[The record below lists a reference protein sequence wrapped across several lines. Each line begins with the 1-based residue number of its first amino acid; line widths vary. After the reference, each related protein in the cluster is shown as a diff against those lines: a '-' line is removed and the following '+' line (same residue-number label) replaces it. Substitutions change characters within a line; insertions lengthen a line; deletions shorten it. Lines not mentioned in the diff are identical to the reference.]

1 MRLNASG
8 TGQIKVCISW
18 IELESCVV
26 ITFIQTN
33 LEKPRAW
40 FPRELS
46 LDSSWIHFLSREAVA
61 EIEQALQHAK
71 STGKDWLDMTAN
83 DFPLRRHAKEAIDQ
97 AFAVTQTGYG
107 MCLLKGFPV
116 EHWSV
121 EDARLAHWGI
131 GLHVGVA
138 RTQNMASQVMNDV
151 RDEGGSYKVKN
162 GRGYNTNAGLDFHV
176 DSCDVVALLCL
187 QTAKSGGT
195 SKVTSSIAVVEE
207 VKRLRPDLI
216 PVMQQPFYYSYQG
229 TNDASQP
236 PFYKCSILGDDPE
249 FFSFRANRKNVT
261 AAQRDFP
268 EVPRLTPSQIELLD
282 LLDELLPDDRFC
294 YSMQLD
300 RGDMQLLNN
309 YVVIH
314 SRTNFEDH
322 EAPELKR
329 HLLRLWLSIP
339 QGQRLPLLWKE
350 YFGDI
355 EPGSVRGGV
364 RGSQITEAFL
374 AYEGRQAQNMGM
386 TLRRTT

>member
-1 MRLNASG
+1 MSP
-8 TGQIKVCISW
+8 S
-18 IELESCVV
+18 
-26 ITFIQTN
+26 IQTHI
-33 LEKPRAW
+33 EKPRAW
-40 FPRELS
+40 LPPELHK
-46 LDSSWIHFLSREAVA
+46 DFSWIHHLHREAIH
-61 EIEQALQHAK
+61 EIEEALQHAK
-71 STGKDWLDMTAN
+71 ATQKTWLEMTAN
-83 DFPLRRHAKEAIDQ
+83 DFPLKRHAKQAIDQ

-116 EHWSV
+116 ERWSV

-131 GLHVGVA
+131 GLNVGVA
-138 RTQNMASQVMNDV
+138 RTQNRASQVMNDV

-195 SKVTSSIAVVEE
+195 SKVTSSIAVVNE

-216 PVMQQPFYYSYQG
+216 PVMKQPFYYSYQG
-229 TNDASQP
+229 TNDATQP
-236 PFYKCSILGDDPE
+236 PFYKCPILGDDPE

-261 AAQRDFP
+261 AAQLDFP
-268 EVPRLTPSQIELLD
+268 EVPRLDQKQIELLD
-282 LLDELLPDDRFC
+282 LLDELLPDDKFC

-322 EAPELKR
+322 DEPALKR

-339 QGQRLPLLWKE
+339 QAQRLPSLWKE
-350 YFGDI
+350 YFGAI
-355 EPGSVRGGV
+355 EARSVRGGV
-364 RGSQITEAFL
+364 RGSQMTEAFL
-374 AYEGRQAQNMGM
+374 AYERRQAANLGM
-386 TLRRTT
+386 TLMQPIKLQSKLD

>member
-1 MRLNASG
+1 MS
-8 TGQIKVCISW
+8 
-18 IELESCVV
+18 
-26 ITFIQTN
+26 TFIQTN

-40 FPRELS
+40 FPQDLS
-46 LDSSWIHFLSREAVA
+46 RDSSWIHFLSREAVT
-61 EIEQALQHAK
+61 EIEEALQHAK
-71 STGKDWLDMTAN
+71 ATGKNWLEMTAN
-83 DFPLRRHAKEAIDQ
+83 DFPLKRHAKQAIDQ
-97 AFAVTQTGYG
+97 AFAVTQTAYG

-116 EHWSV
+116 ERWSV

-131 GLHVGVA
+131 GLNVGVA
-138 RTQNMASQVMNDV
+138 RTQNIASQVMNDV

-195 SKVTSSIAVVEE
+195 SKVTSSIAIVDE
-207 VKRLRPDLI
+207 VRRLRPDLI

-236 PFYKCSILGDDPE
+236 PFYKCPILGDDPE
-249 FFSFRANRKNVT
+249 FFSLRANRKNVT

-268 EVPRLTPSQIELLD
+268 EVPRLTAQQIELLD
-282 LLDELLPDDRFC
+282 LLDELLPDDKFC

-322 EAPELKR
+322 EEPERKR

-339 QGQRLPLLWKE
+339 QGQRLPPLWKE

-374 AYEGRQAQNMGM
+374 SYERRQAANLGM
-386 TLRRTT
+386 RLNVKS

>member
-1 MRLNASG
+1 MSP
-8 TGQIKVCISW
+8 S
-18 IELESCVV
+18 
-26 ITFIQTN
+26 IQTHI
-33 LEKPRAW
+33 EKPRAW
-40 FPRELS
+40 LPPELHK
-46 LDSSWIHFLSREAVA
+46 DFSWIHHLHREAIH
-61 EIEQALQHAK
+61 EIEEALQHAK
-71 STGKDWLDMTAN
+71 ATQKTWLEMTAN
-83 DFPLRRHAKEAIDQ
+83 DFPLKRHAKQAIDQ

-116 EHWSV
+116 ERWSV

-131 GLHVGVA
+131 GLNVGVA
-138 RTQNMASQVMNDV
+138 RTQNRASQVMNDV

-195 SKVTSSIAVVEE
+195 SKVTSSIAVVNE

-216 PVMQQPFYYSYQG
+216 PVMKQPFYYSYQG
-229 TNDASQP
+229 TNDATQP
-236 PFYKCSILGDDPE
+236 PFYKCPILGDDPE

-261 AAQRDFP
+261 AAQLDFP
-268 EVPRLTPSQIELLD
+268 EVPRLDQKQIELLD
-282 LLDELLPDDRFC
+282 LLDELLPDDKFC

-322 EAPELKR
+322 DEPALKR

-339 QGQRLPLLWKE
+339 QAQRLPSLWKE
-350 YFGDI
+350 YFGAI
-355 EPGSVRGGV
+355 EARSVRGGV
-364 RGSQITEAFL
+364 RGSQMTEAFL
-374 AYEGRQAQNMGM
+374 AYERRQAANLGM
-386 TLRRTT
+386 TLMQPIKLQSKLE

>member
-1 MRLNASG
+1 L
-8 TGQIKVCISW
+8 
-18 IELESCVV
+18 IELELCVV
-26 ITFIQTN
+26 STFIQTN

-40 FPRELS
+40 FPQELS
-46 LDSSWIHFLSREAVA
+46 RDSSWIHFLSREAVT
-61 EIEQALQHAK
+61 EIEEALQHAK
-71 STGKDWLDMTAN
+71 ATGKNWLEMTAN
-83 DFPLRRHAKEAIDQ
+83 DFPLKRHAKQAIDQ
-97 AFAVTQTGYG
+97 AFAVTQTAYG

-116 EHWSV
+116 ERWSV
-121 EDARLAHWGI
+121 EDSRLAHWGI
-131 GLHVGVA
+131 GLNVGVA
-138 RTQNMASQVMNDV
+138 RTQNIASQVMNDV

-195 SKVTSSIAVVEE
+195 SKVTSSIAVVDE

-236 PFYKCSILGDDPE
+236 PFYKCPILGDDPE
-249 FFSFRANRKNVT
+249 FFALRANRKNVT

-268 EVPRLTPSQIELLD
+268 EVPRLNPAQIELLD
-282 LLDELLPDDRFC
+282 LLDELLPDDKFC

-322 EAPELKR
+322 EEPERKR

-339 QGQRLPLLWKE
+339 QGQRLPPLWRE

-355 EPGSVRGGV
+355 EAGSVRGGV

-374 AYEGRQAQNMGM
+374 AYEKRQAENLGM
-386 TLRRTT
+386 TLRRAT

>member
-1 MRLNASG
+1 MCLHPQSIG
-8 TGQIKVCISW
+8 EKQS
-18 IELESCVV
+18 LMSPS
-26 ITFIQTN
+26 IQTHI
-33 LEKPRAW
+33 EKPRAW
-40 FPRELS
+40 LPPELHK
-46 LDSSWIHFLSREAVA
+46 DFSWIHHLHREAIH
-61 EIEQALQHAK
+61 EIEEALQHAK
-71 STGKDWLDMTAN
+71 ATQKTWLEMTAN
-83 DFPLRRHAKEAIDQ
+83 DFPLKRHAKQAIDQ

-116 EHWSV
+116 ERWSV

-131 GLHVGVA
+131 GLNVGVA
-138 RTQNMASQVMNDV
+138 RTQNRASQVMNDV

-195 SKVTSSIAVVEE
+195 SKVTSSIAVVNE

-216 PVMQQPFYYSYQG
+216 PVMKQPFYYSYQG
-229 TNDASQP
+229 TNDATQP
-236 PFYKCSILGDDPE
+236 PFYKCPILGDDPE

-261 AAQRDFP
+261 AAQLDFP
-268 EVPRLTPSQIELLD
+268 EVPRLDQKQIELLD
-282 LLDELLPDDRFC
+282 LLDELLPDDKFC

-322 EAPELKR
+322 DEPALKR

-339 QGQRLPLLWKE
+339 QAQPLPSLWKE
-350 YFGDI
+350 YFGAI
-355 EPGSVRGGV
+355 EARSVRGGV
-364 RGSQITEAFL
+364 RGSQMTEAFL
-374 AYEGRQAQNMGM
+374 AYERRQAANLGM
-386 TLRRTT
+386 TLMQPIKLQSKLD

>member
-1 MRLNASG
+1 MSP
-8 TGQIKVCISW
+8 S
-18 IELESCVV
+18 
-26 ITFIQTN
+26 IQTHI
-33 LEKPRAW
+33 EKPRAW
-40 FPRELS
+40 LPPELHK
-46 LDSSWIHFLSREAVA
+46 DFSWIHHLHREAIH
-61 EIEQALQHAK
+61 EIEEALQHAK
-71 STGKDWLDMTAN
+71 ATQKTWLEMTAN
-83 DFPLRRHAKEAIDQ
+83 DFPLKRHAKQAIDQ

-116 EHWSV
+116 ERWSV

-131 GLHVGVA
+131 GLNVGVA
-138 RTQNMASQVMNDV
+138 RTQNRASQVMNDV

-195 SKVTSSIAVVEE
+195 SKVTSSIAVVDE

-216 PVMQQPFYYSYQG
+216 PVMKQPFYYSYQG
-229 TNDASQP
+229 TNDATQP
-236 PFYKCSILGDDPE
+236 PFYKCPILGDDPE

-261 AAQRDFP
+261 AAQLDFP
-268 EVPRLTPSQIELLD
+268 EVPRLDQKQIELLD
-282 LLDELLPDDRFC
+282 LLDELLPDDKFC

-322 EAPELKR
+322 DEPALKR

-339 QGQRLPLLWKE
+339 QAQRLPSLWKE
-350 YFGDI
+350 YFGAI
-355 EPGSVRGGV
+355 ETGSVRGGV
-364 RGSQITEAFL
+364 RGSQMTEACL
-374 AYEGRQAQNMGM
+374 AYERRQAANLGM
-386 TLRRTT
+386 TLMQPINLQSKLD

>member
-1 MRLNASG
+1 MS
-8 TGQIKVCISW
+8 S
-18 IELESCVV
+18 
-26 ITFIQTN
+26 FIPPH

-40 FPRELS
+40 LPQELAR
-46 LDSSWIHFLSREAVA
+46 DASWIHHLSREAIV
-61 EIEQALQHAK
+61 ELDEALQHAK
-71 STGKDWLDMTAN
+71 ATGKPWLEMTAN
-83 DFPLRRHAKEAIDQ
+83 DFPLKRHAKQAIDD
-97 AFAVTQTGYG
+97 AFAKTQTAYG

-116 EHWSV
+116 DRWSV
-121 EDARLAHWGI
+121 EEARLAHWGI
-131 GLHVGVA
+131 GLNVGVA
-138 RTQNMASQVMNDV
+138 RTQNIASQVMNDV

-195 SKVTSSIAVVEE
+195 SKVTSSMAVVNE

-229 TNDASQP
+229 TNDETQP
-236 PFYKCSILGDDPE
+236 PFYKCPILGDDPE
-249 FFSFRANRKNVT
+249 FFSLRANRKNVT
-261 AAQRDFP
+261 AAQIDFP
-268 EVPRLTPSQIELLD
+268 EVPRLTSHQIELLD
-282 LLDELLPDDRFC
+282 LLDELLPDDKFC

-322 EAPELKR
+322 EEPEKKR

-339 QGQRLPLLWKE
+339 QGQRLPALWKE
-350 YFGDI
+350 YFGDT
-355 EPGSVRGGV
+355 EAGSVRGGV

-374 AYEGRQAQNMGM
+374 IYEKRQAANLGM
-386 TLRRTT
+386 SLRRKD